1 MGDQDSLLAD
11 VKRNIVTWGGD
22 LRRSYGDGHGQ
33 YAIRFRF
40 RGETY
45 IGVAK
50 QQPERGLASFMQK
63 VTRRALDQDVL
74 LVEFFGEDPT
84 LGDAFVF
91 QPITVLEAGTESQG
105 ASKKDVPTDWYEL
118 PLKHGVLLGDY
129 VSGRR
134 DAPEPPEQKE
144 PSTSA
149 GPVTLQDYA

>member
-11 VKRNIVTWGGD
+11 VKRNIVRWGGD

-40 RGETY
+40 RGETF

-50 QQPERGLASFMQK
+50 QQPQGGLASFMQK
-63 VTRRALDQDVL
+63 VTLRAVDQDVL

-84 LGDAFVF
+84 LGDAYVF
-91 QPITVLEAGTESQG
+91 QPATVLEASDESQG

-129 VSGRR
+129 VSGRE
-134 DAPEPPEQKE
+134 APPGPPAKKE
-144 PSTSA
+144 ASTSA